1 MNEEDALDASIAT
14 STIPNDLKL
23 TSEQH
28 ATSFRQAIHEAG
40 AERTMSLG
48 AGARTGPSS
57 RELELAKHLEEAPLE
72 IK

>member
-1 MNEEDALDASIAT
+1 M
-14 STIPNDLKL
+14 KL